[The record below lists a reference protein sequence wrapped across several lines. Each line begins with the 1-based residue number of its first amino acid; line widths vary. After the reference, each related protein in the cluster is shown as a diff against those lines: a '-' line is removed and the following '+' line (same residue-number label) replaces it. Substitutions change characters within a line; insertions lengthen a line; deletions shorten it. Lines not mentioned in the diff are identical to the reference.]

1 MTTIKAVFQG
11 RVQGVG
17 FRATIRRYALH
28 YGVKGYVSNQTDG
41 SVVLVA
47 QSDQEVLDRL
57 IDAIKERPRGAK
69 IKECF
74 VSSFETTETFTNFL
88 VRHA

>member
-1 MTTIKAVFQG
+1 MTTIRVLFHGK
-11 RVQGVG
+11 VQGVG
-17 FRATIRRYALH
+17 FRETIRRYALH

-57 IDAIKERPRGAK
+57 IASIKERPRGAK
-69 IKECF
+69 ITECLLF
-74 VSSFETTETFTNFL
+74 PYGDEEIFTNFF
-88 VRHA
+88 VRHV